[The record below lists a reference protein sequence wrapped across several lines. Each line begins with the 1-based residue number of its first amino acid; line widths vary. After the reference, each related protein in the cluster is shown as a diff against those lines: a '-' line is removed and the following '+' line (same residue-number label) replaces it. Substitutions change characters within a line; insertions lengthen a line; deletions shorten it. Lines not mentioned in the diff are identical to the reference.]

1 MHADPDRPAFD
12 VFSLGELLRDRRRR
26 AGLTVEKLAQRVGC
40 SKGYLSAIETGRHDR
55 PSDELLTRL
64 EAELG
69 FQPGELVVLLRMRNT
84 HPSVRRELSHLRARH
99 EDAQRLA
106 QLLHQ
111 LSGSPDRR
119 RGEITLDEAHASG
132 ELRKLIDR
140 LAPDGSETPDTRADA
155 ASDARSDAQLVP
167 LPREVPLINSV
178 AAGYPADFT
187 DLGYPAR
194 AADEYVRCPD
204 IADPDAFAARVVGD
218 SMTPE
223 YREGDVVVFSPAKTI
238 KAGADCFARLEPDH
252 ETTFKRIFF
261 ETSPAGEELIR
272 LQPLNPSYPPNIVPR
287 EQVAGL
293 YAAVTV
299 MRRIG

>member
-1 MHADPDRPAFD
+1 MHAQPDRSAADSLP
-12 VFSLGELLRDRRRR
+12 LGELLRERRRR
-26 AGLTVEKLAQRVGC
+26 VGLTVESLAHRVGC

-55 PSDELLTRL
+55 PSDELLTKL

-69 FQPGELVVLLRMRNT
+69 FLPGELVVLLRMRNT

-106 QLLHQ
+106 HLLDQ
-111 LSGSPDRR
+111 FSGSPKQ
-119 RGEITLDEAHASG
+119 GGFEATLDEAHASG
-132 ELRKLIDR
+132 ELRKLIER
-140 LAPDGSETPDTRADA
+140 LAPESGTPSQ
-155 ASDARSDAQLVP
+155 ASGDAQLIA

-223 YREGDVVVFSPAKTI
+223 YHEGDVVVFSPSRAI
-238 KAGADCFARLEPDH
+238 KGGADCFARLEPDH
-252 ETTFKRIFF
+252 ETTFKRVFF
-261 ETSPAGEELIR
+261 ETSAGGDELIR
-272 LQPLNPSYPPNIVPR
+272 LQPLNPAYPPNVIPR